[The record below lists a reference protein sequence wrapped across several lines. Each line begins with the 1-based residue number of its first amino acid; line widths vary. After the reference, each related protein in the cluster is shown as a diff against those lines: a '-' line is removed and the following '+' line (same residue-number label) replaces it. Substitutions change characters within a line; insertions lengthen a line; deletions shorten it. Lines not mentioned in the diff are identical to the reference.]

1 VTTDAGP
8 TGPPARRAAGTV
20 GALVRASHAGP
31 TVAVTVLTALLALAL
46 DLTVGRAALVTA
58 AVFTGQLTIGWSNDL
73 VDAGRD
79 RSVAR
84 EDKPVARGEV
94 SEAVVRRAIAVA
106 GLGCVAL
113 SMACGWPSALVHLL
127 GGVGSGW
134 AYNLGLKRTAWS
146 ALPYAVAFGILPAVV
161 SLAGADRAWP
171 PAWMVA
177 TGALLG
183 VGAHL
188 LNALPDLAD
197 DARTGVRGLP
207 QRLGARRVRVVAP
220 AVLLVGS
227 AVATVGPAVTVP
239 GWAWVLLGGCVLL
252 AVVAVV
258 GRGRVPFVAAIGIAL
273 VDVVALLAR

>member
-1 VTTDAGP
+1 MTTDASP
-8 TGPPARRAAGTV
+8 TGPPARPAAGTG

-46 DLTVGRAALVTA
+46 DLPAGRALLVTA

-73 VDAGRD
+73 VDAARD
-79 RSVAR
+79 RSVDRA
-84 EDKPVARGEV
+84 DKPVARGEV
-94 SEAVVRRAIAVA
+94 SEALVRKAIGVA
-106 GLGCVAL
+106 GLGCVTL
-113 SMACGWPSALVHLL
+113 SLACGWRSGLVHLVW
-127 GGVGSGW
+127 GVGAGW

-146 ALPYAVAFGILPAVV
+146 ALPYAVAFGVLPAVV
-161 SLAGADRAWP
+161 SLAGPGRVWP
-171 PAWMVA
+171 PAWMMA

-197 DARTGVRGLP
+197 DARTGVHGLP
-207 QRLGARRVRVVAP
+207 QRLGARRVRVLAP

-227 AVATVGPAVTVP
+227 AVATVGPAGAVP
-239 GWAWVLLGGCVLL
+239 GWAWALLGGCVLL